1 MKVLLQVLKILTICL
16 IFTQGILAGDAKV
29 CLDHSKWLVQNRNTK
44 TEWKE
49 ITTVDA
55 ARRWLSCFEPHVC
68 DPYPENNCNEYN
80 NHNAEICL
88 GHSNWVVLN
97 RNTRIEW
104 KDITTVDEA
113 KRWLS
118 CFEPDVCD
126 SYPGNNCNEYNNNN
140 NNNDNNKDLIGWKS

>member
-55 ARRWLSCFEPHVC
+55 ARRWLSCFEPDVC
-68 DPYPENNCNEYN
+68 DP
-80 NHNAEICL
+80 
-88 GHSNWVVLN
+88 
-97 RNTRIEW
+97 
-104 KDITTVDEA
+104 
-113 KRWLS
+113 
-118 CFEPDVCD
+118 
-126 SYPGNNCNEYNNNN
+126 YPGNNCNEYNNNN
-140 NNNDNNKDLIGWKS
+140 NNNNNNNDGSSKGSIGWRSKGTAGNGWCVGERPTDDWTLIGTCPNQKKSQVRVLTYNLFWWNLFG